1 MDARILLCPLC
12 IPLLAAPALAG
23 PAAVLLTDVVSFSVH
38 AYDQDNV
45 ALINPLFGAACDAVR
60 RVALDVTVQ
69 RNDATERLRT
79 KVFIRSTMAGAE
91 GG

>member
-1 MDARILLCPLC
+1 MLEVD
-12 IPLLAAPALAG
+12 AG

-45 ALINPLFGAACDAVR
+45 ALVNPLSGAACDAVR